1 HPFRAPAH
9 TTHGGTLS
17 TPTPPAETET
27 ALARRYRLELNT
39 GTDTTSVWM
48 LVPGVQEFA
57 PKVEPTQQKS
67 TTYDDEG
74 WADSTVTELAW
85 SIEAKLAHRCHPTTG
100 VFNAAQ
106 EKLRLA
112 SETFGVASRVHVR
125 YYDREGRDEAYEGY
139 ALATWEPDGGA
150 ADDLDTVKV
159 TLTGKGPRK
168 KITNPAAPAGG
179 GTLTLAAASNTK
191 EAA

>member
-1 HPFRAPAH
+1 M
-9 TTHGGTLS
+9 S

-39 GTDTTSVWM
+39 GTDTTPTWI

-74 WADSTVTELAW
+74 WADSTVTELTW
-85 SIEAKLAHRCHPTTG
+85 SIETKLAHRCHPTTG

-106 EKLRLA
+106 ERLRLA
-112 SETFGVASRVHVR
+112 SENFGSASRVHVR
-125 YYDREGRDEAYEGY
+125 YYDREGRDEAYEGR
-139 ALATWEPDGGA
+139 ALVTWEPDGGA
-150 ADDLDTVKV
+150 ADDLDTIKV
-159 TLTGKGPRK
+159 TLTGKGKRT
-168 KITNPAAPAGG
+168 KIANPVAPAGG
-179 GTLTLAAASNTK
+179 GTLTLAATEGKAGK
-191 EAA
+191 EVA

>member
-1 HPFRAPAH
+1 M
-9 TTHGGTLS
+9 S
-17 TPTPPAETET
+17 TPTPPLETET

-39 GTDTTSVWM
+39 GTDAAPVWA
-48 LVPGVQEFA
+48 LVPGIQEFA

-85 SIEAKLAHRCHPTTG
+85 SIEAKLAHRCHPETG
-100 VFNAAQ
+100 AFNAAQ
-106 EKLRLA
+106 EKIRLA
-112 SETFGVASRVHVR
+112 SETFGVASRLHVR
-125 YYDREGRDEAYEGY
+125 YYDREGRDEAYEGRV
-139 ALATWEPDGGA
+139 LVTWEPDGGA

-179 GTLTLAAASNTK
+179 SGTLTLATASTK
-191 EAA
+191 EVAA

>member
-1 HPFRAPAH
+1 M
-9 TTHGGTLS
+9 S

-39 GTDTTSVWM
+39 GTTTPTWS

-85 SIEAKLAHRCHPTTG
+85 SIETKLAHRCHPETR

-106 EKLRLA
+106 ERLRLA
-112 SETFGVASRVHVR
+112 SESFGAASRVHVR

-139 ALATWEPDGGA
+139 ALVTWEPEGGA
-150 ADDLDTVKV
+150 PDDLDTVKV

-168 KITNPAAPAGG
+168 KIANPLAPPAGG
-179 GTLTLAAASNTK
+179 TLALVAEESSAAVRK
-191 EAA
+191 KVAA

>member
-1 HPFRAPAH
+1 M
-9 TTHGGTLS
+9 S

-39 GTDTTSVWM
+39 GTDTAPVWS

-57 PKVEPTQQKS
+57 PEVEPTQQKS

-85 SIEAKLAHRCHPTTG
+85 SIEAKVAHRCHPTTRA
-100 VFNAAQ
+100 FNAAQ

-112 SETFGVASRVHVR
+112 GENFGSASRVHVR

-139 ALATWEPDGGA
+139 ALVTWEPDGGA

-168 KITNPAAPAGG
+168 KIANPVAPPAGG
-179 GTLTLAAASNTK
+179 GTLTLAATDKTLK
-191 EAA
+191 EVAA

>member
-1 HPFRAPAH
+1 M
-9 TTHGGTLS
+9 S